1 MVQQP
6 PGPPGG
12 MQPPPPPPGMP
23 PQAPMGRPRPQLDT
37 SKLPIPDI
45 VVAGGSLLA
54 LIFSFLHWY
63 KVEIFGFGIGASG
76 RGGYQNWPMIIYL
89 LLLIFA
95 GFFAANEMAGFVDI
109 NLPLGPIYLI
119 WSIAGTFF
127 TLLAFVIRPGDWD
140 YVKMNWAI
148 WIIMI
153 IISLIPIVGGFMKV
167 QQSS

>member
-1 MVQQP
+1 M
-6 PGPPGG
+6 GPPK
-12 MQPPPPPPGMP
+12 M
-23 PQAPMGRPRPQLDT
+23 QLDT

-45 VVAGGSLLA
+45 IVAGGALLA

-95 GFFAANEMAGFVDI
+95 GFFTANAMANFVDI
-109 NLPLGPIYLI
+109 NIPLGLIYLV
-119 WSIAGTFF
+119 WAAAGTFF

-153 IISLIPIVGGFMKV
+153 IISVIPIMGGFMKV
-167 QQSS
+167 QQSK

>member
-23 PQAPMGRPRPQLDT
+23 PQAPQRGPRPQLDT
-37 SKLPIPDI
+37 SNLPVPDI
-45 VVAGGSLLA
+45 VVAGGALLA
-54 LIFSFLHWY
+54 LIFSFLSWY
-63 KVEIFGFGIGASG
+63 RVEFGFGIGASG

-95 GFFAANEMAGFVDI
+95 GFFTANEFAHFMDVNI
-109 NLPLGPIYLI
+109 PLGIIYLI
-119 WSIAGTFF
+119 WSAAGTFF
-127 TLLAFVIRPGDWD
+127 TLLAFVIRPGDWE

-153 IISLIPIVGGFMKV
+153 IISFIPIVGGFMKM
-167 QQSS
+167 QKS

>member
-12 MQPPPPPPGMP
+12 MQPPPPPPSTP
-23 PQAPMGRPRPQLDT
+23 PQAPLRGPRPQLDT
-37 SKLPIPDI
+37 SSLPVPDI
-45 VVAGGSLLA
+45 VVAGGALLA
-54 LIFSFLHWY
+54 LIFSFLNWY
-63 KVEIFGFGIGASG
+63 RVEFVFGIGASG

-95 GFFAANEMAGFVDI
+95 GFFTANEFAHFVDVNI
-109 NLPLGPIYLI
+109 PLGIIYLI
-119 WSIAGTFF
+119 WSAAGTFF

-153 IISLIPIVGGFMKV
+153 IFSLIPIAGGFMKM
-167 QQSS
+167 QQS

>member
-1 MVQQP
+1 
-6 PGPPGG
+6 
-12 MQPPPPPPGMP
+12 MP
-23 PQAPMGRPRPQLDT
+23 PQTPMGPPKMQLDT

-45 VVAGGSLLA
+45 IVAGGALLA

-95 GFFAANEMAGFVDI
+95 GFFTANAMANFVDI
-109 NLPLGPIYLI
+109 NIPLGLIYLV
-119 WSIAGTFF
+119 WAAAGTFF

-153 IISLIPIVGGFMKV
+153 IISVIPIMGGFMKV
-167 QQSS
+167 QQSK